1 MKVVLFCGGMGMRLY
16 PSTENIPKPMV
27 LVGEKPMLWH
37 LMKYYSHFGHKD
49 FILCLGYKGEEIKK
63 FFLNYDECLSN
74 DFTLFNGGKKR
85 KLLKSDLE
93 DWKITFA
100 DTGLHANIGQRLK
113 AVEHYL
119 EEEDVFLANYSDAV
133 TDMPLPKM
141 VDFFTEKGKIA
152 CFIAVKPFNTFHI
165 ISSDSDG
172 LVIDMKSIDRSEI
185 RINGG
190 FFVFRKEIF
199 SYINEGEELVNEPF
213 HRLIREK
220 ELSAYRYDGFWGNMD
235 TYKDKQKLDEL
246 VLNDKAPWE
255 IWKPH
260 KK

>member
-141 VDFFTEKGKIA
+141 VDFFTKKGKIA
-152 CFIAVKPFNTFHI
+152 CFMAVKPFNTFHI

-172 LVIDMKSIDRSEI
+172 LVIDMKSIDRAEI

-199 SYINEGEELVNEPF
+199 SYIKEGEELVNEPF

-220 ELSAYRYDGFWGNMD
+220 ELGAYKYDGFWGNMD